1 MPRNPP
7 ASNSTDKAA
16 VGLIGL
22 GTMGGAMAAN
32 LARNGYKV
40 VGYDTVPARRAALKK
55 AGGQP
60 LASIAAVAKA
70 APFLITSLPSEGA
83 VAAVMQ
89 ELAASAARGRI
100 VAEMS
105 TMTLA
110 VKESARATLA
120 KAGLIL
126 LDCPVSGTGRQAA
139 AQDLVVLASGPARAV
154 KDFEAVF
161 PGMSRSHYNVGPFG
175 NGSKMKFVANL
186 LVAIHNVSAAEA
198 FVLGRKAGLDPEM
211 IYKVIGDGAGSSR
224 IFQVRGPMM
233 VKGDYHVNPSVT
245 NHIQQKDMRI
255 ITDFARDLDCPTPMF
270 NTSTP
275 FYAAAIAMGHGDHD
289 TASVCAVLEEWAGI
303 GKKTKAAKG
312 AASKPA
318 AKQSATRQSTAK
330 RPVPKAA
337 TK

>member
-1 MPRNPP
+1 MATKKVTPP
-7 ASNSTDKAA
+7 APAA
-16 VGLIGL
+16 KPLVGVIGL
-22 GTMGGAMAAN
+22 GNMGGAMAAN
-32 LARNGYKV
+32 LVKNGYPV
-40 VGYDTVPARRAALKK
+40 VGYDTMPARRATLKA
-55 AGGQP
+55 AGGKP
-60 LASIAAVAKA
+60 VTSIAAVAKEA
-70 APFLITSLPSEGA
+70 MFIITSLPSAGA
-83 VAAVMQ
+83 VQAVMN
-89 ELAASAARGRI
+89 ELAATHARGRV

-105 TMTLA
+105 TMTLET
-110 VKESARATLA
+110 KEAARITLA
-120 KAGLIL
+120 KAGIVL
-126 LDCPVSGTGRQAA
+126 LDCPVSGTGRQAK
-139 AQDLVVLASGPARAV
+139 AQDLVVLASGAPKSVQA
-154 KDFEAVF
+154 FEAVF

-233 VKGDYHVNPSVT
+233 IKGDYGVNPSVT

-303 GKKTKAAKG
+303 GTQKTGKAGAAAAKKPAKKAAR
-312 AASKPA
+312 KPA
-318 AKQSATRQSTAK
+318 KK
-330 RPVPKAA
+330 
-337 TK
+337 

>member
-1 MPRNPP
+1 M
-7 ASNSTDKAA
+7 ASRKAASSTSRKPSGSTSAFSAA
-16 VGLIGL
+16 VGVIGL

-32 LARNGYKV
+32 LAKNGYKV
-40 VGYDTVPARRAALKK
+40 VGYDTVPARRAQLKK
-55 AGGQP
+55 AGGTP
-60 LASIAAVAKA
+60 LGSIAAVAKA
-70 APFLITSLPSEGA
+70 APFLITSLPSEAAVHA
-83 VAAVMQ
+83 VAA
-89 ELAASAARGRI
+89 ELAAAKAKGSI

-110 VKESARATLA
+110 TKEAARATLA
-120 KAGLIL
+120 KAGITL

-139 AQDLVVLASGPARAV
+139 AQDLVVLASGPAKAV
-154 KDFEAVF
+154 KEFEAVF

-198 FVLGRKAGLDPEM
+198 FVLGRKAGLDAEM
-211 IYKVIGDGAGSSR
+211 IYKVIGDGAGASR

-255 ITDFARDLDCPTPMF
+255 ITDFARDLDVPTHVF
-270 NTSTP
+270 NASTP
-275 FYAAAIAMGHGDHD
+275 YYAAAIAMGHGDHD

-303 GKKTKAAKG
+303 GKGKKAAK
-312 AASKPA
+312 KPA
-318 AKQSATRQSTAK
+318 ARKAK
-330 RPVPKAA
+330 

>member
-1 MPRNPP
+1 MPP
-7 ASNSTDKAA
+7 AARGANRAYASTVRAA
-16 VGLIGL
+16 VGVIGL

-40 VGYDTVPARRAALKK
+40 VGYDTVPARRAQLKK

-60 LASIAAVAKA
+60 LASIAAVARA
-70 APFLITSLPSEGA
+70 APFLITSLPSEAA

-89 ELAASAARGRI
+89 ELAAAGAKGRI

-110 VKESARATLA
+110 VKEAARAVLA
-120 KAGLIL
+120 KAGLTL

-139 AQDLVVLASGPARAV
+139 AQDLVVLASGPAKAV
-154 KDFEAVF
+154 KDFAAVF
-161 PGMSRSHYNVGPFG
+161 PGMSRSHHNVGPFG

-211 IYKVIGDGAGSSR
+211 VYRVIGDGAGASR

-245 NHIQQKDMRI
+245 NYIQQKDMRI
-255 ITDFARDLDCPTPMF
+255 ITDFARDLDVPTHVF
-270 NTSTP
+270 NASTP
-275 FYAAAIAMGHGDHD
+275 YYAAAISMGHGDHD
-289 TASVCAVLEEWAGI
+289 TASVCAVLEHWAGI
-303 GKKTKAAKG
+303 GKPAKAAAK
-312 AASKPA
+312 KPA
-318 AKQSATRQSTAK
+318 AKKPAAR
-330 RPVPKAA
+330 KAA
-337 TK
+337 KK